1 MFIQFLRKEYLKFTS
16 LGANL
21 FKMKFI
27 IIFFYNDFVFKDF
40 IILCSVNP
48 GKRACLVVNNGI
60 LF

>member
-16 LGANL
+16 LDANL
-21 FKMKFI
+21 FKTKFI
-27 IIFFYNDFVFKDF
+27 IIFYNDFVFKDF